1 MGPSLYLFILRQAS
15 VCVCVCVERERERE
29 REGQQYYSAEIWSSV
44 ERQLHSLLKD
54 NVLYSIMKTTLRY
67 GT

>member
-15 VCVCVCVERERERE
+15 VCVCVEGERERERE
-29 REGQQYYSAEIWSSV
+29 RESQQYYSAEIWSSV

-54 NVLYSIMKTTLRY
+54 NVLYSIMKTTFWY